1 MNNCANLYY
10 FKWRLKMSNEHI
22 WNYSNLQDGVIE
34 RNIYIKSK
42 KVGRPLRIAHLTDPH
57 FNYCNQKDIEEND
70 PILMSTLE
78 NRKWLKSGSSVENAV
93 KTLSHAK
100 NADAI
105 VITGDILDYLSY
117 GCEELAKKYIFEPY
131 PNLIAARGNHE
142 AARKVQGKIAETMPF
157 EEKEKRLKA
166 LWCNDISYSSTVIDE
181 RVMIIQMDNCSRKIG
196 FYENQI
202 EPFKNDIE
210 KARENGYIALL
221 FFHVNIATDNENDE
235 QVFANRI
242 GDSSCKEMNLS
253 KDGISEKNGDASKE
267 ICDIIRNS
275 ADVIMGCFCGHLH
288 CDLYSE
294 ISAKTKSGESQ
305 TIPQYILI
313 GTPYGKGHLL
323 NIEIL

>member
-1 MNNCANLYY
+1 M
-10 FKWRLKMSNEHI
+10 KGDEI
-22 WNYSNLQDGVIE
+22 WSYRKCPDGVEE
-34 RNIYIKSK
+34 RTVKIKAK
-42 KVGRPLRIAHLTDPH
+42 KSGKPIRISHLTDIH
-57 FNYCNQKDIEEND
+57 LNYCNEQDFEEND
-70 PILMSTLE
+70 PVLMSTYE
-78 NRKWLKSGSSVENAV
+78 NREWLKNGSSLDNAV
-93 KTLSHAK
+93 RSLTHAK
-100 NADAI
+100 DSDII

-117 GCEELAKKYIFEPY
+117 GCEELAKKHIFAPY
-131 PNLIAARGNHE
+131 PNLIASLGNHE

-196 FYENQI
+196 FCENQI

-235 QVFANRI
+235 QVFADRI

-253 KDGISEKNGDASKE
+253 KDGISEKSGDASKK